1 MTAGF
6 NFNNYAAGF
15 CSATPAL
22 RGNEVSMDTIDL
34 GNSESLVCGV
44 FPNQDGTFTAMTYT
58 KSKTFKTENGARR
71 WLERNSGIMEKAYE
85 EYFEG
90 LAEGEEALSFSEF
103 KQALS
108 SSAKS
113 NG

>member
-22 RGNEVSMDTIDL
+22 RGNKVNMDFD
-34 GNSESLVCGV
+34 
-44 FPNQDGTFTAMTYT
+44 A
-58 KSKTFKTENGARR
+58 
-71 WLERNSGIMEKAYE
+71 IMEKAYE